1 MPQIFILWKSV
12 EKLVVIIFLLSL
24 NTDVLSLK
32 IFIVTKP
39 VNMESIDEQTLG
51 FVVLE
56 LGYLFKCNAENLKIG
71 SKILKNVDV

>member
-39 VNMESIDEQTLG
+39 VNMESIDE
-51 FVVLE
+51 
-56 LGYLFKCNAENLKIG
+56 
-71 SKILKNVDV
+71 